1 LTERLNGDAGP
12 AILVVEDEA
21 LIRLMLA
28 EALLDEGYR
37 VLEAEDAAAALDQ
50 LEREPGVALVVS
62 DVRMPGEMDGVG
74 LARWIRRNRPGLKVV
89 LTSGYVSG
97 LDHRGLAQDIDAFIG
112 KPYHVTDVVSRIAQ
126 LIEASR
132 HCG

>member
-1 LTERLNGDAGP
+1 LAERPNLPSGP

-37 VLEAEDAAAALDQ
+37 VLEAEHAAAALEQ
-50 LEREPGVALVVS
+50 LERESAIDLVIS
-62 DVRMPGEMDGVG
+62 DVRMPGEMDGVA

-97 LDHRGLAQDIDAFIG
+97 VDHRGLAQDIDAFIG
-112 KPYHVTDVVSRIAQ
+112 KPYHVTEVVSRIAQ
-126 LIEASR
+126 LIQPN